1 MAQRIIK
8 LNENELKGLIKNVLF
23 EMAGFNDDEENDELN
38 SVLNKYSK
46 QTALPTSNNA
56 EATAAEDAAETDI
69 AAEEGTEGQGEFY
82 IITYSDDITNS
93 TDTWIGDAEEK
104 AECIGDEYQVQGPF
118 PTKEDAEEEAR
129 KQGLDP
135 KDLVDDEGQG
145 MVMTNEPADNAENV
159 AEPEGPITSLSTQ
172 DSLEPETHQEG
183 DIIYYENTP
192 IEYSNGKYHMTIEDG
207 FDMGDAKCPKI
218 TVVGSNLDAVK
229 QEYEN
234 LWDNYYYKEH
244 GNYAKDMIERGFA
257 EYDMSNLGGL
267 NASEIDLSN
276 VPVIVNLDK

>member
-23 EMAGFNDDEENDELN
+23 EMAGFNDDEENDELT

-46 QTALPTSNNA
+46 QTAIPDSNNA
-56 EATAAEDAAETDI
+56 EVTAAEDAAETDM
-69 AAEEGTEGQGEFY
+69 ADDEGIEDRGEFY
-82 IITYSDDITNS
+82 IITYNDDITNS

-104 AECIGDEYQVQGPF
+104 AECVGDEYQVQGPF
-118 PTKEDAEEEAR
+118 QTKEDAEEEAR

-145 MVMTNEPADNAENV
+145 IVTSNEPVTNTLDQ
-159 AEPEGPITSLSTQ
+159 PEGSISPLSTQ
-172 DSLEPETHQEG
+172 DTTEPETHQEG

-207 FDMGDAKCPKI
+207 FDMGNAKCPKI
-218 TVVGSNLDAVK
+218 IVVGTNLKAVK
-229 QEYEN
+229 NEYDN

-244 GNYAKDMIERGFA
+244 GKYAKDMIERGLA
-257 EYDMSNLGGL
+257 EYDFNKFAGQDMMNMDL
-267 NASEIDLSN
+267 ND
-276 VPVIVNLDK
+276 VPVIVNIDK